1 LISEKRVTPEQL
13 RSFFQPKNIALIGA
27 TDNSLWSISTYENL
41 KNHGFSGSIYCVN
54 PNKKMVHGEK
64 AYPSIR
70 DIKKPIDL
78 AYIMVS
84 TKHLL
89 QLMQEAA
96 DANVQNLVLLTSG
109 FSEIGEKGKEL
120 EKKVLK
126 LAEENNQIIL
136 GPNGNGFIHITE
148 KITPYGLPLPQS
160 LKPGSVGVVLQS
172 GALASQLVTLSE
184 TRHIGLSLLVSMGNE
199 TMVSMTD
206 VIDYLIEDKNTKV
219 IALFIESIRQ
229 TKEFARVA
237 QKALE
242 SGKPIVALKIGRSEE
257 SARSAM
263 AHTGALVGDDV
274 VNDAA
279 FRQLGVI
286 RVHSLE
292 DLMTTAGLLGHTLH
306 LPGRNMGVVTPSGG
320 ACDIIAD
327 RSADENILLPD
338 FAPETVK
345 QLESIVPDF
354 STVNNPLDITGY
366 VVVDRTLMFRTID
379 VVINDPHLDFVFCLL
394 DPPRVKPDNAD
405 DLLTQYKKLKE
416 RLDYLQRPVI
426 FVMNVGVDVSEFG
439 KTLMEETNINFV
451 GGMEHGM
458 TAIGNA
464 LWWNEQKNNIEM
476 SFKLNQKTLHSSD
489 NNQMSSVQWSEYNAR
504 EYLIKQDVPVV
515 PGKLA
520 TNSEKAITAAKEV
533 GYPVVMKIQSEL
545 IAHKSDVGG
554 VALNLQTDEEVKKAY
569 QNMIDKVNSNHE
581 ASNINEVLISP
592 MRKGGTE
599 ILVGLVKDPLWG
611 YVLTVGLGGIFVEI
625 FKDTSLRIL
634 PVNQQ
639 EIVSM
644 LKELKSAPLLS
655 GARGQAAADICHI
668 ANVIYKIIEAAD
680 KLSGLEVLEV
690 NPLFVKGE
698 TVEALDAFIHTI
710 E

>member
-1 LISEKRVTPEQL
+1 L
-13 RSFFQPKNIALIGA
+13 
-27 TDNSLWSISTYENL
+27 D
-41 KNHGFSGSIYCVN
+41 
-54 PNKKMVHGEK
+54 
-64 AYPSIR
+64 
-70 DIKKPIDL
+70 
-78 AYIMVS
+78 
-84 TKHLL
+84 
-89 QLMQEAA
+89 
-96 DANVQNLVLLTSG
+96 
-109 FSEIGEKGKEL
+109 
-120 EKKVLK
+120 
-126 LAEENNQIIL
+126 
-136 GPNGNGFIHITE
+136 
-148 KITPYGLPLPQS
+148 
-160 LKPGSVGVVLQS
+160 
-172 GALASQLVTLSE
+172 
-184 TRHIGLSLLVSMGNE
+184 
-199 TMVSMTD
+199 
-206 VIDYLIEDKNTKV
+206 
-219 IALFIESIRQ
+219 
-229 TKEFARVA
+229 
-237 QKALE
+237 
-242 SGKPIVALKIGRSEE
+242 
-257 SARSAM
+257 
-263 AHTGALVGDDV
+263 
-274 VNDAA
+274 
-279 FRQLGVI
+279 
-286 RVHSLE
+286 
-292 DLMTTAGLLGHTLH
+292 
-306 LPGRNMGVVTPSGG
+306 VVTPLGG
-320 ACDIIAD
+320 ACYIIAD

-533 GYPVVMKIQSEL
+533 GYPVVLKIQSEL